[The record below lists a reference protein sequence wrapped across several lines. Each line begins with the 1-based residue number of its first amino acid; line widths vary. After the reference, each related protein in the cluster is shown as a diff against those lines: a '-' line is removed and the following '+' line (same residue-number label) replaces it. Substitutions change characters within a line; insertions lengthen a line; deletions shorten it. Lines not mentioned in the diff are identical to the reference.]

1 MFERTTP
8 SSPKRFEDMHRDPFS
23 THQLRHR
30 SHRGSA
36 DHANGTPDSPISQVS
51 NVFKDYAS
59 QSFFILLEKRK
70 LKHIF
75 TSLYL
80 FYKKEKLK

>member
-51 NVFKDYAS
+51 NAFKDYAS
-59 QSFFILLEKRK
+59 QSIFILLEKRK
-70 LKHIF
+70 TETYFHQLIF
-75 TSLYL
+75 IL
-80 FYKKEKLK
+80 